1 MIRSTRRSPE
11 ERRWLR
17 VLGTLNEFQARLFVA
32 DKALNQGRGGISR
45 MSELTGMSRTTITK
59 AVAELTSRRQLR
71 AAEEGRIRATGAG
84 RRKVEEADQQL
95 KGELTRIVEQTTAGD
110 PMSALRWTNQSTQS
124 IAEELSRRG
133 HPMSDKTVAR
143 CLLEMG
149 YSLQLNRKMKE
160 GPQHP
165 NRDAQFRY
173 INRQE
178 AAVRTSGDP
187 VISVDTKKKELVGAF
202 ENKGRTWRPQGQP
215 YEVNVHDFPSQAQGK
230 AIPYG
235 TYDVLQNRAV
245 DNVGTSH
252 DTAEFAVES
261 IRRWW
266 RMDGRKRY
274 SAAGRLLI
282 CADAGGSNSSRGR
295 AWKLNLQALADEIGI
310 PITVCHYPPG
320 TSKWNRV
327 EHRLFSFISLTWK
340 GQPLWNYETIV
351 NLIGATRTQT
361 GLKVKA
367 ILDTNEYETGVEVS
381 KEQMAKLHIRRHKT
395 HPDWNYTLSPRFERA
410 MLSI

>member
-1 MIRSTRRSPE
+1 MIRSTRWSPE
-11 ERRWLR
+11 ESRWLR

-32 DKALNQGRGGISR
+32 DKAMDQGRGGISR

-59 AVAELTSRRQLR
+59 AVAELTSGGQLR
-71 AAEEGRIRATGAG
+71 NAERGRIRAAGAG
-84 RRKVEEADQQL
+84 RKKVEEADEQL
-95 KGELTRIVEQTTAGD
+95 KGELKRIVEQTTAGD

-124 IAEELSRRG
+124 IAEELTRRG
-133 HPMSDKTVAR
+133 HPVSDKTVAR

-149 YSLQLNRKMKE
+149 YSLQLNRKTKE

-178 AAVRTSGDP
+178 AMFGASGDP

-202 ENKGRTWRPQGQP
+202 QNKGRTWRPQGQP
-215 YEVNVHDFPSQAQGK
+215 YEVNVHDFPSQAEGK

-235 TYDVLQNRAV
+235 TYDVVKNRAV
-245 DNVGTSH
+245 VNVGTSH

-266 RMDGRKRY
+266 RMDGRRRY
-274 SAAGRLLI
+274 RAAGRLLI
-282 CADAGGSNSSRGR
+282 CADAGGSNSSRVR
-295 AWKLNLQALADEIGI
+295 AWKVNLQAFADEIRI

-320 TSKWNRV
+320 TSRWNRV

-340 GQPLWNYETIV
+340 GKPLWNYETVV
-351 NLIGATRTQT
+351 NLIRATQT
-361 GLKVKA
+361 KTGLRVKA
-367 ILDTNEYETGVEVS
+367 ILDTNEYETGIEVS
-381 KEQMAKLHIRRHKT
+381 KEQMAGLAIRRHKK
-395 HPDWNYTLSPRFERA
+395 HPDWNYTLSPRI
-410 MLSI
+410 L

>member
-1 MIRSTRRSPE
+1 MNRYKRRLPE
-11 ERRWLR
+11 ESRWLK
-17 VLGTLNEFQARLFVA
+17 VLGTLNEIQARLYVA
-32 DKALNQGRGGISR
+32 DKALDQGRGGISR

-59 AVAELTSRRQLR
+59 AVAELTSGGKLQTVGD
-71 AAEEGRIRATGAG
+71 GRIRAAGAG
-84 RRKVEEADQQL
+84 RKKVEEADEQL
-95 KGELTRIVEQTTAGD
+95 KGELTRIVEATTAGD

-124 IAEELSRRG
+124 IAEELTRRG
-133 HPMSDKTVAR
+133 HPVSDKTVAR

-149 YSLQLNRKMKE
+149 YSLQLNRKTKE

-165 NRDAQFRY
+165 DRDAQFRY

-178 AAVRTSGDP
+178 ASFRASGDP

-202 ENKGRTWRPQGQP
+202 QNKGRTWRPKGRP
-215 YEVNVHDFPSQAQGK
+215 HKVNVHDFPSQAEGK

-245 DNVGTSH
+245 VNVGTSN
-252 DTAEFAVES
+252 DTSEFAVES

-266 RMDGRKRY
+266 KMDGRRRY
-274 SAAGRLLI
+274 RAASRLLI
-282 CADAGGSNSSRGR
+282 CADAGGSNSSRVR
-295 AWKLNLQALADEIGI
+295 TWKVNLQNLADEIEI

-340 GQPLWNYETIV
+340 GKPLWNYETVV
-351 NLIGATRTQT
+351 NLIGATRTKA
-361 GLKVKA
+361 GLRVKA
-367 ILDTNEYETGVEVS
+367 ILDTNEYEIGIEVS
-381 KEQMAKLHIRRHKT
+381 KEQMAGLQIRRHKK
-395 HPDWNYTLSPRFERA
+395 HPAWNYTISPR
-410 MLSI
+410 LIGN

>member
-1 MIRSTRRSPE
+1 
-11 ERRWLR
+11 
-17 VLGTLNEFQARLFVA
+17 
-32 DKALNQGRGGISR
+32 
-45 MSELTGMSRTTITK
+45 MSRTTITR

-178 AAVRTSGDP
+178 AASAR
-187 VISVDTKKKELVGAF
+187 
-202 ENKGRTWRPQGQP
+202 
-215 YEVNVHDFPSQAQGK
+215 VN
-230 AIPYG
+230 
-235 TYDVLQNRAV
+235 
-245 DNVGTSH
+245 
-252 DTAEFAVES
+252 
-261 IRRWW
+261 
-266 RMDGRKRY
+266 
-274 SAAGRLLI
+274 
-282 CADAGGSNSSRGR
+282 
-295 AWKLNLQALADEIGI
+295 
-310 PITVCHYPPG
+310 
-320 TSKWNRV
+320 
-327 EHRLFSFISLTWK
+327 
-340 GQPLWNYETIV
+340 
-351 NLIGATRTQT
+351 
-361 GLKVKA
+361 
-367 ILDTNEYETGVEVS
+367 
-381 KEQMAKLHIRRHKT
+381 
-395 HPDWNYTLSPRFERA
+395 RFET
-410 MLSI
+410 LPSGIY